1 MGDPRMT
8 LTGNVETD
16 VNVTATRDLGIP
28 TGTVPLHKISTQA
41 ISSVATSQTC
51 DAIWQSVTTI
61 AAGGADVDIDL
72 ADAAACGGIM
82 EYWGVDD
89 GVRKI
94 TFDRVHVIW
103 IANVTTGAA
112 AGESIIEIGA
122 DGAQPF
128 PWFFGVPAT
137 STVQISPGGFL
148 LSSCGVDAGWP
159 VGGLALT
166 DILQIANLDGAN
178 AADYEIIIIGESAE
192 SVATTTTTTA
202 AATTTTA
209 AATTTTAAATTTTAA
224 ATTTTAAATTTAAP
238 TTTTAAPTTTTAA
251 ATTTAAPT
259 TTTAAPTTTTAAA
272 TTTAAPTTTT
282 AAPTTTTGAA
292 TTTAAPTTTTA

>member
-1 MGDPRMT
+1 MGLARMT
-8 LTGNVETD
+8 LTGSVKAE
-16 VNVTATRDLGIP
+16 VSVTATHPFDLV
-28 TGTVPLHKISTQA
+28 TGSAPLRKSNTQTVSSAATTQ
-41 ISSVATSQTC
+41 TM
-51 DAIWQSVTTI
+51 DAIWQNATTI
-61 AAGGADVDIDL
+61 AGGGAAVDIDL
-72 ADAAACGGIM
+72 ADAAACAGIM

-94 TFDRVHVIW
+94 VFDRVHAIY

-112 AGESIIEIGA
+112 AGASVISVGA
-122 DGAQPF
+122 DAAQPW

-137 STVQISPGGFL
+137 STVEISPGGFL

-178 AADYEIIIIGESAE
+178 AADYEIIIIGETAE
-192 SVATTTTTTA
+192 SVLTTTTTA

-224 ATTTTAAATTTAAP
+224 ATTTTAAATTTTAAATTTTAAATTTTAAA
-238 TTTTAAPTTTTAA
+238 TTTTAAPTTTT
-251 ATTTAAPT
+251 T
-259 TTTAAPTTTTAAA
+259 
-272 TTTAAPTTTT
+272 
-282 AAPTTTTGAA
+282 
-292 TTTAAPTTTTA
+292 